1 MGAIERLLE
10 STLPRISKLAPTQQ
24 PQPISCSPVLLFGSM
39 NCFAGLGRDW
49 DFETKV
55 VGRPS
60 FSQGYNVRCR
70 LNRHRLMRG
79 RLKIWQE
86 QQGGGGV
93 SRCWA
98 RKREWGVCVC
108 VLRRICGGSNR
119 KPKRVG
125 GRTRWDCSIEPS
137 WNVEATTDGT

>member
-1 MGAIERLLE
+1 MIDYDTEHDWQWPNPKTVRWVMPMKGYQAAISVGAIERLLE
-10 STLPRISKLAPTQQ
+10 STLPRISQLAPTQQ

-98 RKREWGVCVC
+98 RKREWGVCVF
-108 VLRRICGGSNR
+108 VF
-119 KPKRVG
+119 
-125 GRTRWDCSIEPS
+125 
-137 WNVEATTDGT
+137 